1 MAKKNKPADPAAL
14 ARAKEM
20 YKCEGEILHIF
31 DIYHVTTPEAVFM
44 MERIKFSA
52 FHSDLLRQKQ
62 KQQQT
67 ETTPSGSGNMFR

>member
-1 MAKKNKPADPAAL
+1 MPMAKKNKPSPDAL

-31 DIYHVTTPEAVFM
+31 DVYHVTTPEAVFM

-52 FHSDLLRQKQ
+52 FHNDMVRQKQ
-62 KQQQT
+62 KQQPQAQQ
-67 ETTPSGSGNMFR
+67 PPAGNMFR

>member
-1 MAKKNKPADPAAL
+1 MPKKIKGDTPAL

-20 YKCEGEILHIF
+20 FKCEGEILHIF

-52 FHSDLLRQKQ
+52 FHNDMMRV
-62 KQQQT
+62 KQQQK
-67 ETTPSGSGNMFR
+67 PQAQQPPAGNMFR